1 MDTMHLKRRSALVAI
16 TYASAEIIA
25 LRRRKQ
31 KKKRLRKENAGSA
44 TPSRQQIRSL
54 GGNLADRVR
63 FFVKEK

>member
-31 KKKRLRKENAGSA
+31 KKRLRKENAGSA